1 MVMELENLLMFQN
14 NKIIILDYF
23 SADGNL
29 LFLFQIVVKHHTE
42 MMKFQMVK
50 FILFMTKFQ
59 QCIFALV
66 IGTQIYIFMQQ

>member
-1 MVMELENLLMFQN
+1 MVMELVNLLMFQN

-50 FILFMTKFQ
+50 FILLMTKFQ